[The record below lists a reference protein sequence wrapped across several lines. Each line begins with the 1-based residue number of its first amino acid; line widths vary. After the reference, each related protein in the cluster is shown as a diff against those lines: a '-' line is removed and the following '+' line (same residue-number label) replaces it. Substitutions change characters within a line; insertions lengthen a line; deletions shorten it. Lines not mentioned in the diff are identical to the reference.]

1 MNLPPPAETPELAA
15 VLDSARRARR
25 RARLWWLL
33 CVALLLAGGTHI
45 YLQQTEQSTGPAIE
59 YVGADVTQGELTVK
73 VTATGTL
80 QPLTQVDVGSEL
92 SGTVEQVLVDFNDTV
107 KRGQVLARLDPQRL
121 EATAVQARG
130 SLASAEARLREA
142 QATVIETGLKKGRCA
157 KLARKQ
163 MCSTD
168 DLDAAHAALSRA
180 EAAVGSARAEVAVA
194 KAILEERE
202 TELAKAVIHSPIDG
216 IVLKRLIEPGQTV
229 AAIMQTPLLF
239 TLAENLTQMEL
250 QVAVDEA
257 DVGVVAAGQRASFGV
272 DAYALRAFPASVTQV
287 RYAPETKDGV
297 VTYTTVLR
305 VDNSDLA
312 LRPGMTATAEIV
324 VREVRDALLV
334 PNAALRFVPPAAPR
348 KGNDGG
354 ILGKLMMRWPS
365 RQASTRPAEPSGKQ
379 RRLWV
384 LDGGT
389 LRAVMVTIGETD
401 EQRTVVSGAGLKAGM
416 QVAVDYRQAPR

>member
-1 MNLPPPAETPELAA
+1 MNASSPAPSADLEA
-15 VLDSARRARR
+15 VLGAARRARR

-33 CVALLLAGGTHI
+33 GAVALLAGGVHWAQREAARSDAPT
-45 YLQQTEQSTGPAIE
+45 IE
-59 YVGADVTQGELTVK
+59 YVGAEARIGDLTVK

-92 SGTVEQVLVDFNDTV
+92 SGMVEEVQVDFNDTV
-107 KRGQVLARLDPQRL
+107 KRGQVLARLDTQRL

-142 QATVIETGLKKGRCA
+142 EATVVETGLKNGRCA
-157 KLARKQ
+157 KLAEKQ
-163 MCSTD
+163 MCSAD
-168 DLDAAHAALSRA
+168 ELDASRAALSRA
-180 EAAVGSARAEVAVA
+180 QAAVGSAKAEVAVA
-194 KAILEERE
+194 KAILDEKE

-229 AAIMQTPLLF
+229 AAVMQTPLLF

-272 DAYALRAFPASVTQV
+272 DAYASRAFPATVTQV

-305 VDNSDLA
+305 VDNGDLA

-324 VREVRDALLV
+324 VREVKDALLV

-348 KGNDGG
+348 RGNEGG
-354 ILGKLMMRWPS
+354 ILGKLMMRFPS
-365 RQASTRPAEPSGKQ
+365 RQASMRSAPPSGRE
-379 RRLWV
+379 RRVWV
-384 LDGGT
+384 LDGDT
-389 LRAVMVTIGETD
+389 PRAVNVTIGDTD
-401 EQRTVVSGAGLKAGM
+401 EKFTAVTGGDLAAGM
-416 QVAVDYRQAPR
+416 KVAVDYRQAAR